1 MNIED
6 FSMTKPRINHY
17 NNKKE
22 NIINILFKKRTRNK
36 PQNSKLKSKDIS
48 VKTNRYLSN
57 IKKES
62 IKKDEECTSTFINY
76 CEKKKHLS
84 FYKGA
89 NISVSSIIY
98 DANKTNYS
106 SKYIKNNSVSQRRI
120 NIQKSSSQKNIFE
133 HLDEINGTNN
143 DKKKKKKDGIK
154 STINPYLDI
163 SKLTY
168 KTDITSIRNKF
179 SLLFSKEFD
188 FFDKFIPS
196 LYTLKFEK
204 NKKEILCQLH
214 NNSLSCIKYLSS
226 IFLDQ
231 EIEHFKINEINLTK
245 ILTNLFNLFNYN
257 NKINQYLIRHTK
269 KYMMETNQEKQN
281 NKDLFEVDD
290 NTKILDLKKIIENK
304 NEKIK
309 EIKKEQFQKNNDYMI
324 NMYKLRSEKKDL
336 VKLLLLNKNYYLKY
350 KDSLKEI
357 KEKNDIIGQKNIDYK
372 SMLNK
377 NFIEKTNLE
386 DELADIQNIF
396 KPIQEENKKLKEKIN
411 DLGIKLNE
419 NDEIIKNK
427 NDLIIRLKENL
438 MMKNEELNKYLYDL
452 NKVKYL
458 NDKLSFNYIVLKNKY
473 NYFTNEEKRLINGDY
488 NDNN

>member
-1 MNIED
+1 M
-6 FSMTKPRINHY
+6 R
-17 NNKKE
+17 
-22 NIINILFKKRTRNK
+22 
-36 PQNSKLKSKDIS
+36 
-48 VKTNRYLSN
+48 
-57 IKKES
+57 
-62 IKKDEECTSTFINY
+62 
-76 CEKKKHLS
+76 KKKHLS

-133 HLDEINGTNN
+133 YLDEINGTNN

-188 FFDKFIPS
+188 LFDKFIPS

-290 NTKILDLKKIIENK
+290 NTKIIDLKKIIENK

-411 DLGIKLNE
+411 DLEIKLND
-419 NDEIIKNK
+419 NDELIKNK
-427 NDLIIRLKENL
+427 NELIIRLKENL

>member
-57 IKKES
+57 IKNES

-76 CEKKKHLS
+76 YEKKKHLS

-133 HLDEINGTNN
+133 HLDEINRTNN
-143 DKKKKKKDGIK
+143 DKKKKKKDEIK

-188 FFDKFIPS
+188 LFDKFIPS

-290 NTKILDLKKIIENK
+290 NTKIIDLKKIIENK

>member
-57 IKKES
+57 IKNES
-62 IKKDEECTSTFINY
+62 IKKDDESTSTFINY
-76 CEKKKHLS
+76 CKKKKHLS

-133 HLDEINGTNN
+133 HLDEINRTNN
-143 DKKKKKKDGIK
+143 DKKKKKKDEIK

-188 FFDKFIPS
+188 LFDKFIPS

-290 NTKILDLKKIIENK
+290 NTKIIDLKKIIENK

>member
-57 IKKES
+57 IKNES
-62 IKKDEECTSTFINY
+62 IKKDDASTSTFINY
-76 CEKKKHLS
+76 CKKKKHLS

-133 HLDEINGTNN
+133 HLDEINRTNN
-143 DKKKKKKDGIK
+143 DKKKKKKDEIK

-188 FFDKFIPS
+188 LFDKFIPS

-257 NKINQYLIRHTK
+257 NKINQYLIKHTK

-290 NTKILDLKKIIENK
+290 NTKIIDLKKIIENK

>member
-1 MNIED
+1 
-6 FSMTKPRINHY
+6 
-17 NNKKE
+17 
-22 NIINILFKKRTRNK
+22 
-36 PQNSKLKSKDIS
+36 
-48 VKTNRYLSN
+48 
-57 IKKES
+57 
-62 IKKDEECTSTFINY
+62 
-76 CEKKKHLS
+76 
-84 FYKGA
+84 
-89 NISVSSIIY
+89 
-98 DANKTNYS
+98 
-106 SKYIKNNSVSQRRI
+106 
-120 NIQKSSSQKNIFE
+120 
-133 HLDEINGTNN
+133 
-143 DKKKKKKDGIK
+143 
-154 STINPYLDI
+154 
-163 SKLTY
+163 
-168 KTDITSIRNKF
+168 
-179 SLLFSKEFD
+179 
-188 FFDKFIPS
+188 
-196 LYTLKFEK
+196 
-204 NKKEILCQLH
+204 
-214 NNSLSCIKYLSS
+214 
-226 IFLDQ
+226 
-231 EIEHFKINEINLTK
+231 
-245 ILTNLFNLFNYN
+245 
-257 NKINQYLIRHTK
+257 
-269 KYMMETNQEKQN
+269 METNKEKQN

-290 NTKILDLKKIIENK
+290 NTKIIDLKKIIENK

-396 KPIQEENKKLKEKIN
+396 KPIQEENKELKEKIN

-427 NDLIIRLKENL
+427 NDLIIGLKENL

>member
-1 MNIED
+1 
-6 FSMTKPRINHY
+6 
-17 NNKKE
+17 
-22 NIINILFKKRTRNK
+22 
-36 PQNSKLKSKDIS
+36 
-48 VKTNRYLSN
+48 
-57 IKKES
+57 
-62 IKKDEECTSTFINY
+62 
-76 CEKKKHLS
+76 
-84 FYKGA
+84 
-89 NISVSSIIY
+89 
-98 DANKTNYS
+98 
-106 SKYIKNNSVSQRRI
+106 
-120 NIQKSSSQKNIFE
+120 
-133 HLDEINGTNN
+133 
-143 DKKKKKKDGIK
+143 
-154 STINPYLDI
+154 
-163 SKLTY
+163 
-168 KTDITSIRNKF
+168 
-179 SLLFSKEFD
+179 
-188 FFDKFIPS
+188 
-196 LYTLKFEK
+196 
-204 NKKEILCQLH
+204 
-214 NNSLSCIKYLSS
+214 
-226 IFLDQ
+226 
-231 EIEHFKINEINLTK
+231 
-245 ILTNLFNLFNYN
+245 
-257 NKINQYLIRHTK
+257 
-269 KYMMETNQEKQN
+269 METNQEKQN

-290 NTKILDLKKIIENK
+290 NTKIIDLKKIIENK

-488 NDNN
+488 NDNS

>member
-6 FSMTKPRINHY
+6 FSMTKPRINY

-188 FFDKFIPS
+188 LFDKFIPS

-257 NKINQYLIRHTK
+257 NKINHYLIRHTK

-309 EIKKEQFQKNNDYMI
+309 EIKKEQFQKNNDYII
-324 NMYKLRSEKKDL
+324 NTIKFKK
-336 VKLLLLNKNYYLKY
+336 
-350 KDSLKEI
+350 
-357 KEKNDIIGQKNIDYK
+357 
-372 SMLNK
+372 
-377 NFIEKTNLE
+377 
-386 DELADIQNIF
+386 
-396 KPIQEENKKLKEKIN
+396 
-411 DLGIKLNE
+411 
-419 NDEIIKNK
+419 
-427 NDLIIRLKENL
+427 
-438 MMKNEELNKYLYDL
+438 
-452 NKVKYL
+452 
-458 NDKLSFNYIVLKNKY
+458 
-473 NYFTNEEKRLINGDY
+473 
-488 NDNN
+488 